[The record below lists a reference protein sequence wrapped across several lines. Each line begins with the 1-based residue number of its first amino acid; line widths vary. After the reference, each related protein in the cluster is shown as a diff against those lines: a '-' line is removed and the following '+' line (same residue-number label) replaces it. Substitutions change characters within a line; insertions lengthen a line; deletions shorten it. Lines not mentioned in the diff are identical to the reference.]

1 MPNMQL
7 PLHPSPNLSD
17 LMCAMN
23 FLARSRLLLLIL
35 LYEIVQAKK
44 KEILLNFHMD
54 TVSQHIGSNFLSH
67 DQLDCR
73 FFPL

>member
-44 KEILLNFHMD
+44 KRNLTELPYGHS
-54 TVSQHIGSNFLSH
+54 VSTHREQFLE
-67 DQLDCR
+67 
-73 FFPL
+73 P